1 MFNRAFTQAKR
12 PTLGPESDSM
22 TTEASLYRKR
32 GKPERA
38 MADIRREILRKLR
51 VRLEKERLSLQ
62 FDERK
67 NAERTNHIESKS
79 VAPVQSD
86 EL

>member
-1 MFNRAFTQAKR
+1 MFNRAFTQAKK
-12 PTLGPESDSM
+12 PALGPESDGM

-38 MADIRREILRKLR
+38 MAEIRREILRKLR
-51 VRLEKERLSLQ
+51 VRLKKERLSSQ

-67 NAERTNHIESKS
+67 SAGRTNHIESKS
-79 VAPVQSD
+79 ASPLQSD
-86 EL
+86 EM